1 MQLSINF
8 NQKSVLQSS
17 HLYAIIY
24 LKQENMNNNEQTMGT
39 MVPNN
44 QHKEIPGNPST
55 AKSSKQKLNDRS
67 NGESLR
73 VLTEEQWSFWQH
85 NGYVV
90 IKNAVP
96 KTQAEVTANFL
107 WEFEDKDPNNPETW
121 YSKERTALQMKE
133 LAGTGMVEVYN
144 NQHLWNNRQ
153 MQKVYDAFVDVWG
166 TEKLWVTIDRANLN
180 FPIKPGF
187 EYKGFIHWDYDPE
200 TKPQNVQGVLAL
212 ADQTDENMGGFQCIP
227 WLYRNYD
234 TWKLTQ
240 PDDRNRFKPDVSE
253 LEDKI
258 VKVPLEAGD
267 LLIFNSTE
275 PHGIRPNR
283 SENKVRIAQYISMMP
298 AQEDDDSLRNWR
310 VNSWKNSVAP
320 EGYAFPG
327 DPRNWEQ
334 TKYKRAELNELGE
347 KLLGLKKW

>member
-1 MQLSINF
+1 M
-8 NQKSVLQSS
+8 
-17 HLYAIIY
+17 AA
-24 LKQENMNNNEQTMGT
+24 NMIPE
-39 MVPNN
+39 N

-55 AKSSKQKLNDRS
+55 AKSSILNLRQEATSD
-67 NGESLR
+67 SLR
-73 VLTEEQWSFWQH
+73 VLSMDDWNFWKE

-96 KTQAEVTANFL
+96 REQAEQTAAFL
-107 WEFEDKDPNNPETW
+107 WEFEDKDPNNKATW
-121 YSKERTALQMKE
+121 YTAPRAEMQMKE

-153 MQKVYDAFVDVWG
+153 MQRVYDAFVDIWG

-180 FPIKPGF
+180 FPIQPGF

-200 TKPQNVQGVLAL
+200 TRPQNVQGVLSL
-212 ADQTDENMGGFQCIP
+212 ADQTDQNMGGFQCIP

-234 TWKLTQ
+234 KWKLTQ
-240 PDDRNRFKPDVSE
+240 PEDRDRFQPD
-253 LEDKI
+253 LKGMEDQI
-258 VKVPLEAGD
+258 VKVPMEAGD

-275 PHGIRPNR
+275 PHGIRPNL
-283 SENKVRIAQYISMMP
+283 SKDKVRIAQYISMMP
-298 AQEDDDSLRNWR
+298 AQEEVDSLRDWR
-310 VNSWKNSVAP
+310 VNSWKNSIAP

-334 TKYKRAELNELGE
+334 TKYERAELSALGK
-347 KLLGLKKW
+347 KLLGLDKWD

>member
-1 MQLSINF
+1 M
-8 NQKSVLQSS
+8 K
-17 HLYAIIY
+17 
-24 LKQENMNNNEQTMGT
+24 KKGQTI
-39 MVPNN
+39 VPGND
-44 QHKEIPGNPST
+44 HKEIPGNPST
-55 AKSSKQKLNDRS
+55 AKSSKAQLRREATAD
-67 NGESLR
+67 SLK
-73 VLTEEQWSFWQH
+73 VLTMEQWNFWKE

-96 KTQAEVTANFL
+96 RDQVNLTAAFL
-107 WEFEDKDPNNPETW
+107 WKFEEKDPKDKETW
-121 YSKERTALQMKE
+121 YTKARAEMKMKE

-153 MQKVYDAFVDVWG
+153 TQRVYDAFVDIWG

-180 FPIKPGF
+180 FPMRPGH

-212 ADQTDENMGGFQCIP
+212 SDQTDKDMGGFQCIP

-240 PDDRNRFKPDVSE
+240 PEDRDHFKPDVADM
-253 LEDKI
+253 EDKL
-258 VKVPLEAGD
+258 VKVAMEAGD
-267 LLIFNSTE
+267 LLIFNSSQ

-283 SENKVRIAQYISMMP
+283 SEDKVRIAQYIAMMP
-298 AQEDDDSLRNWR
+298 AQEDDAALRKWR
-310 VNSWKNSVAP
+310 VDSWKNRVAP

-334 TKYKRAELNELGE
+334 SKYGRAELSGLGE